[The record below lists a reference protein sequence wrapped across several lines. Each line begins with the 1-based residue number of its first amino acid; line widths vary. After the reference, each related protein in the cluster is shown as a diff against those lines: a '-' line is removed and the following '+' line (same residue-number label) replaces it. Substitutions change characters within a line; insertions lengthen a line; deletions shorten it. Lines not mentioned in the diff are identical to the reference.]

1 MKCSDKE
8 WQHCQKEKRGC
19 EGCAYNDEISI
30 GEYVRTD
37 NGISKVIRKES
48 DFVYE
53 VDKNGT
59 TNMGKIAFKNYI
71 HTDDVIKHSKNIID
85 LIEEDDY
92 VNGCQVMG
100 IYVPRDTWE
109 PIQINVDSQTIKY
122 YFTDEIKTIVTKEQ
136 IKQIEFRI
144 KE

>member
-1 MKCSDKE
+1 MKCS
-8 WQHCQKEKRGC
+8 
-19 EGCAYNDEISI
+19 DEISI
-30 GEYVRTD
+30 GEYVRSWNGSIGKVTRIEEGRFLYD
-37 NGISKVIRKES
+37 NKELIC
-48 DFVYE
+48 F
-53 VDKNGT
+53 
-59 TNMGKIAFKNYI
+59 IAS
-71 HTDDVIKHSKNIID
+71 VVKHSKNIID
-85 LIEEDDY
+85 LIEEGDY

-122 YFTDEIKTIVTKEQ
+122 FIQDEIKSIVTKEQ